1 MPHQNKGIS
10 QEIQGCPMERGNGH
24 CQNNSCASGQVK
36 IVHPGAGSRGCKNEK
51 KKELVNYLTA

>member
-24 CQNNSCASGQVK
+24 CQSNSCASGQVK
-36 IVHPGAGSRGCKNEK
+36 IVHPGAGSRGCKNLK
-51 KKELVNYLTA
+51 KKKRNW